1 MSIISTPIKGG
12 FIFNDGLKILV
23 AKSQYSEP
31 VKVKI
36 SETLAAAIYK
46 VITNFNTALV
56 MKQNYFSK
64 PAKQTY
70 VIDDESAALDDLV
83 TAVLDLNKSARIENA
98 TLFVSSSVGSMEITT
113 DTMLNLIGVL
123 KDAGAE
129 PDATYGKYSDI
140 KFAIEPPAV
149 NVMGD
154 GIVYVL
160 SVNYKDYA
168 AGTCFMVSEEDGERV
183 RNIFDPKTGE
193 LTPISYGDPEDAST
207 YPECPEEDAPTAP
220 ATVGGNDVDTA
231 ELVANNIDAAVTLT
245 ASENI
250 NIVNNTMYDGNI
262 KATIA

>member
-23 AKSQYSEP
+23 AKSKYSEP
-31 VKVKI
+31 VKVTI

-46 VITNFNTALV
+46 VITNFNTAL
-56 MKQNYFSK
+56 
-64 PAKQTY
+64 
-70 VIDDESAALDDLV
+70 DDESAALDDLV

-113 DTMLNLIGVL
+113 DTMLSLIGVL

-140 KFAIEPPAV
+140 KFVIEPPAV

-160 SVNYKDYA
+160 SINYKDYA